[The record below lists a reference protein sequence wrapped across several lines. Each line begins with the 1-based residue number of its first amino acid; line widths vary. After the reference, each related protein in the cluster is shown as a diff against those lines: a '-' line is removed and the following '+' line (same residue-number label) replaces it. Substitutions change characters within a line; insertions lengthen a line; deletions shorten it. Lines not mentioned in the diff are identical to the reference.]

1 MSDNTYIGLRCK
13 NSTNFDGGRWMFE
26 WWSKTPYETIFDH
39 QLNRCTTQFYTDLVV
54 EWSIFAKDARA
65 RT

>member
-1 MSDNTYIGLRCK
+1 
-13 NSTNFDGGRWMFE
+13 MFE

-39 QLNRCTTQFYTDLVV
+39 QLNHCTTQLYTDLVV

>member
-1 MSDNTYIGLRCK
+1 MDVR
-13 NSTNFDGGRWMFE
+13 MVVE
-26 WWSKTPYETIFDH
+26 TPYETIFDH
-39 QLNRCTTQFYTDLVV
+39 QLNRCTTQLYTDLVV